1 MARDTTLS
9 HRIFIAAPV
18 DVVWHAIADLEAVA
32 DYNPTVSKASLMPG
46 PREGVGAGR
55 SCTTKQGD
63 VVERVVGWDK
73 PNAIEIELVSSP
85 WPIRSMRWRTEVL
98 PKAGGA
104 EVVQALSYTPSLG
117 LIGGILN
124 AVVMRRA
131 MDRTI
136 ASVFDALK
144 AYCEKKA
151 GTHA

>member
-1 MARDTTLS
+1 MARDTTLT

-18 DVVWHAIADLEAVA
+18 DVVWRAIADLEAVA

-46 PREGVGAGR
+46 PRNGLGAGR

-63 VVERVVGWDK
+63 VVERIVGWDA
-73 PNAIEIELVSSP
+73 PNAIEMQLVSSP
-85 WPIRSMRWRTEVL
+85 WPIRSMRWRTEVR
-98 PKAGGA
+98 PTAGGA
-104 EVVQALSYTPSLG
+104 EVAQELSYRPSLG
-117 LIGGILN
+117 VVGNILN
-124 AVVMRRA
+124 ALMMQRT

-151 GTHA
+151 AAHA